1 MAVKYAVAT
10 GNWSATSTWN
20 GGTLPSAGDDVYAN
34 GYTVSVDQDIEVN
47 KISTEVCPTTS
58 VGGGR
63 FNVNTSFKTII
74 SNIIAGTTYCVYTE
88 GDISLTII
96 GNIYASSVTA
106 VAGSTHRCTINIIGN
121 VYGGSG
127 SDSFGVRNYYN
138 SNISVIG
145 NVYGGTGKSSY
156 GVYLQNG
163 GTLTVTGNITA
174 GLSYAIY
181 VSTHQIGQSL
191 TITGNVFASLN
202 SSAVFCFNTI
212 FYGSLLSALGG
223 YQPINV
229 SGGNLF
235 IDSTNVQMIL
245 QNTANDEI
253 RLYTADAFDQPG
265 EENVRNGIS
274 YASGTLEGTL
284 AVPPPESVV
293 KNVPVDDTVGTYELT
308 PEVIEHITELK
319 NPKKVLGSGII
330 AYQ

>member
-1 MAVKYAVAT
+1 MAVRYAVAN
-10 GNWSATSTWN
+10 GNWSDVSTWD
-20 GGTLPSAGDDVYAN
+20 GGTTLPTVGDDVYAN
-34 GYTVSVDQDIEVN
+34 GFTITVNQDIEVN

-58 VGGGR
+58 VSGGR

-88 GDISLTII
+88 GAISLTII
-96 GNIYASSVTA
+96 GNIYASSVAA
-106 VAGSTHRCTINIIGN
+106 VTGSNSSCTINIIGD

-127 SDSFGVRNYYN
+127 ANSFGVKNWYS

-145 NVYGGTGKSSY
+145 NVYGGAGIFSY

-202 SSAVFCFNTI
+202 SSAVFCVNTI
-212 FYGSLLSALGG
+212 FNGSLLSALGG
-223 YQPINV
+223 HQPINV
-229 SGGNLF
+229 SDGNLF

-253 RLYTADAFDQPG
+253 RLYTADAFDQPA
-265 EENVRNGIS
+265 ESDVRDGVE
-274 YASGTLEGTL
+274 YGSGVYEGTL
-284 AVPPPESVV
+284 IVPPVDSVV
-293 KNVPVDDTVGTYELT
+293 KNVPVDDTVGTLEALT
-308 PEVIEHITELK
+308 VGQFLALK
-319 NPKKVLGSGII
+319 
-330 AYQ
+330 